1 MTALV
6 CALLGVGPAAV
17 VLGLVSRRRVRRD
30 HLRGGALALVAVVLG
45 SVLTVAAV
53 AAVVVLVVSLS
64 LSRPLTTDITA
75 AREARARQLTTG
87 HCLEALP
94 ADGLVDRVTVVP
106 CAQPHAAQVITE
118 LTLDGARWPGQRA
131 VDRRVALS
139 CELTDEEQAAG
150 VRPVVWSPTEE
161 SWGRGD
167 RTGLCLLAVDGG
179 GVTGS
184 FLDGSAEL
192 PGGE

>member
-1 MTALV
+1 MAVTALV
-6 CALLGVGPAAV
+6 CALVGVGPAAV

-30 HLRGGALALVAVVLG
+30 HLRGGALALVAVLLG

-53 AAVVVLVVSLS
+53 AAVVVVLVSLS
-64 LSRPLTTDITA
+64 LSRPLTTEVTA
-75 AREARARQLTTG
+75 AHEARARQLTTG
-87 HCLEALP
+87 HCLESLP
-94 ADGLVDRVTVVP
+94 ADGPVDRVTVVP

-118 LTLDGARWPGQRA
+118 LTLDDVTWPGQRA

-139 CELTDEEQAAG
+139 CELTDEERAAG

-192 PGGE
+192 P

>member
-30 HLRGGALALVAVVLG
+30 RLRGGVLALVAVLLG

-53 AAVVVLVVSLS
+53 AAAVVVVVSLS

-87 HCLEALP
+87 HCLASLP
-94 ADGLVDRVTVVP
+94 ADGPVDRVTVVP
-106 CAQPHAAQVITE
+106 CAQPHEAQVITA
-118 LTLDGARWPGQRA
+118 LTLDAARWPGQRT

-139 CELTDEEQAAG
+139 CGLTEEERSAG

-161 SWGRGD
+161 SWDRGD
-167 RTGLCLLAVDGG
+167 RTGLCLLVVDGG

-184 FLDGSAEL
+184 FLDGSAQL
-192 PGGE
+192 P